1 LETEQEPSLT
11 ATYLIGSSSTIDPA
25 DRTLVLPS
33 SLRPCCRCFAYVF
46 QLSKRA
52 DGPSQ
57 RGQPSPIRKVGTL
70 TMTTFVKREE
80 TFEKKFALDEEQK
93 FKAEARRNK
102 LLGLWTAE
110 KLGKSGE
117 EATAYAR
124 EVVAAEFEAAG
135 GVVRKVKDD
144 LSAKGIAI
152 SEQEI
157 RARMDELMVQAVA
170 QVKAGA

>member
-1 LETEQEPSLT
+1 
-11 ATYLIGSSSTIDPA
+11 
-25 DRTLVLPS
+25 
-33 SLRPCCRCFAYVF
+33 
-46 QLSKRA
+46 
-52 DGPSQ
+52 
-57 RGQPSPIRKVGTL
+57 
-70 TMTTFVKREE
+70 MTTFDKREE

-124 EVVAAEFEAAG
+124 EVVAAEFDAAG